1 MLDHIIGAAPIDSS
15 IERFKSLTH
24 RIFPPTTY
32 GRFPL
37 LCKLVGW
44 LKWFLSDNKYDSSI
58 LEDVV
63 QEIFGTRERLFG
75 GRPHREQSRIGIM
88 ATTAS
93 SSQLRIFTNYNGEAR
108 AEQGNAYAIL
118 RSEKAT
124 EEPFLWEV

>member
-1 MLDHIIGAAPIDSS
+1 MLDYIVGGATIESS
-15 IERFKSLTH
+15 IERFKCLAG
-24 RIFPPTTY
+24 RIFPPKSY

-37 LCKLVGW
+37 LWKVVDW
-44 LKWFLSDNKYDSSI
+44 LKWLLSDNKYDSSI

-63 QEIFGTRERLFG
+63 QEVFGTRERLFG
-75 GRPHREQSRIGIM
+75 DRAHRERSRIGIM